1 MKRIEFI
8 LTRYRYRTVAILSA
22 LMIFSAMW
30 VVVDMLTWSRRYP
43 PAVSSYL
50 FFLTLFVWMMVVNR
64 VGATEPITR
73 STKRYAI
80 LAIFPLVMIASIG
93 FVTLILLPWGA
104 FELPWGWRIDMGFSV
119 FATAYLLA
127 TATCAGMLLQRI
139 VPTNKLRTKSR
150 YVVIALLSLGLAIL
164 WCALLMA
171 VIIFPQVLGYPGG
184 LIFVIVSLSIVFGSV
199 VPPVYGTVLIS
210 TMRRSYRNHTGIVI
224 GVFIAITLGGWAV
237 MTMLH
242 DPSRS
247 PYVYAD
253 IFWCEDSQ
261 VRRVTRINYH
271 TWFSET
277 KYHSWWGIPI
287 SKPKCGPD

>member
-1 MKRIEFI
+1 
-8 LTRYRYRTVAILSA
+8 
-22 LMIFSAMW
+22 MW
-30 VVVDMLTWSRRYP
+30 
-43 PAVSSYL
+43 
-50 FFLTLFVWMMVVNR
+50 VVNR
-64 VGATEPITR
+64 VGATEPIAR

-93 FVTLILLPWGA
+93 FVTLILLPWEA
-104 FELPWGWRIDMGFSV
+104 IEMGFSV
-119 FATAYLLA
+119 FATVYLLA
-127 TATCAGMLLQRI
+127 TATFVGMLLHRI
-139 VPTNKLRTKSR
+139 VLTNKLRTKSR

-171 VIIFPQVLGYPGG
+171 LIVFPQVLGYPGG

-199 VPPVYGTVLIS
+199 VPAVYSTVLIS
-210 TMRRSYRNHTGIVI
+210 TMRRSYRNRVAIVI
-224 GVFIAITLGGWAV
+224 GVLIAITLGGWAV

-242 DPSRS
+242 NPSRS
-247 PYVYAD
+247 PYVYGD

-271 TWFSET
+271 TWFSGT

-287 SKPKCGPD
+287 SKPKCGPDW

>member
-1 MKRIEFI
+1 MKYIEFI
-8 LTRYRYRTVAILSA
+8 LKRYRYRTVAMLSA

-30 VVVDMLTWSRRYP
+30 VVVDMMTWSRRYP
-43 PAVSSYL
+43 PAISSYL
-50 FFLTLFVWMMVVNR
+50 FFLALFGWVWVVNR
-64 VGATEPITR
+64 VGATEPIAR
-73 STKRYAI
+73 STKRYTI

-93 FVTLILLPWGA
+93 FVTLILLPWEA
-104 FELPWGWRIDMGFSV
+104 IEMGFSV
-119 FATAYLLA
+119 FATVYLLA
-127 TATCAGMLLQRI
+127 TATFVGMLLHRI
-139 VPTNKLRTKSR
+139 VLTNKLRTKSR

-171 VIIFPQVLGYPGG
+171 LIVFPQVLGYPGG

-199 VPPVYGTVLIS
+199 VPAVYGTVLIS
-210 TMRRSYRNHTGIVI
+210 TMRRSYRNRVAIVI
-224 GVFIAITLGGWAV
+224 GVLIAITLGGWAV

-242 DPSRS
+242 NPSRS
-247 PYVYAD
+247 PYVYGD

-271 TWFSET
+271 TWFSGT

-287 SKPKCGPD
+287 SKPKCGPDS

>member
-30 VVVDMLTWSRRYP
+30 VVVDMTTWSRRYP

-50 FFLTLFVWMMVVNR
+50 FFSTLFVWMWVVNR
-64 VGATEPITR
+64 VGATEPIAR

-93 FVTLILLPWGA
+93 FVTLILLPWEA
-104 FELPWGWRIDMGFSV
+104 IEMGFSV
-119 FATAYLLA
+119 FATVYLLA
-127 TATCAGMLLQRI
+127 TATFVGMLLHRI
-139 VPTNKLRTKSR
+139 VLTNKLRTKSR

-171 VIIFPQVLGYPGG
+171 LIVFPQVLGYPGG

-199 VPPVYGTVLIS
+199 VPAVYSTVLIS
-210 TMRRSYRNHTGIVI
+210 TMRRSYRNRVAIVI
-224 GVFIAITLGGWAV
+224 GVLIAITLGGWAV

-242 DPSRS
+242 NPSRS
-247 PYVYAD
+247 PYVYGD

-271 TWFSET
+271 TWFSGT

-287 SKPKCGPD
+287 SKPKCGPDW

>member
-30 VVVDMLTWSRRYP
+30 VVVDMTTWSRRYP

-50 FFLTLFVWMMVVNR
+50 FFSTLFVWMWVVNR
-64 VGATEPITR
+64 VGATEPIAR
-73 STKRYAI
+73 STKRYTI

-93 FVTLILLPWGA
+93 FVTLILLPWRA
-104 FELPWGWRIDMGFSV
+104 MEMGFSV
-119 FATAYLLA
+119 FATLYLLA
-127 TATCAGMLLQRI
+127 TATSVGMLLQRI
-139 VPTNKLRTKSR
+139 IPTNKLRTKSR
-150 YVVIALLSLGLAIL
+150 YTVIALLSLGLSIL
-164 WCALLMA
+164 WCALFIA
-171 VIIFPQVLGYPGG
+171 IPIVPYNLGYRSDLYPA
-184 LIFVIVSLSIVFGSV
+184 FVYLWIVFVLV
-199 VPPVYGTVLIS
+199 VHLVSWTVPIGMMS
-210 TMRRSYRNHTGIVI
+210 RSYRNHAGIVI
-224 GVFIAITLGGWAV
+224 GGLIFITPGGWAV

-242 DPSRS
+242 NPSRS
-247 PYVYAD
+247 PYVYGD

-271 TWFSET
+271 TWFSGT

>member
-1 MKRIEFI
+1 MKYIEFI
-8 LTRYRYRTVAILSA
+8 LKRYRYRTVAILSA

-30 VVVDMLTWSRRYP
+30 VVADMTTWSRRYP

-50 FFLTLFVWMMVVNR
+50 FFSTLFVWMWVVNR
-64 VGATEPITR
+64 VGATEPIAR

-93 FVTLILLPWGA
+93 LVTLILLPWG
-104 FELPWGWRIDMGFSV
+104 EIGWWGFGIL
-119 FATAYLLA
+119 YLLA
-127 TATCAGMLLQRI
+127 TATLVGMLLQRI

-171 VIIFPQVLGYPGG
+171 AIVLPQVLGYPGG
-184 LIFVIVSLSIVFGSV
+184 HIFVIVSLSIVFGSV
-199 VPPVYGTVLIS
+199 VPPVCSTVLIG
-210 TMRRSYRNHTGIVI
+210 TMRRSYRNHACIVI
-224 GVFIAITLGGWAV
+224 GGLIFITLGGWAV

-242 DPSRS
+242 NPSRS
-247 PYVYAD
+247 PYVYGD

-261 VRRVTRINYH
+261 VRRVTWINYH
-271 TWFSET
+271 AWFSGT

>member
-1 MKRIEFI
+1 MKYIEFI

-73 STKRYAI
+73 STKLYAI

-93 FVTLILLPWGA
+93 LVTPILLPWGEISWWA
-104 FELPWGWRIDMGFSV
+104 FGIL
-119 FATAYLLA
+119 YLLA
-127 TATCAGMLLQRI
+127 TATSVGMLLHRI

-150 YVVIALLSLGLAIL
+150 YVVIVLLSFGLAIL
-164 WCALLMA
+164 GCALLVA
-171 VIIFPQVLGYPGG
+171 IIVFPHILGFPGG
-184 LIFVIVSLSIVFGSV
+184 LIFVISSLPIVFLSV
-199 VPPVYGTVLIS
+199 GPPVYITVLIS
-210 TMRRSYRNHTGIVI
+210 TVRRSNRNYVGIGI

-242 DPSRS
+242 NPSRS
-247 PYVYAD
+247 PYVYGD

-271 TWFSET
+271 TWFSGT

-287 SKPKCGPD
+287 SKPKCGPDW

>member
-1 MKRIEFI
+1 MERIEFI
-8 LTRYRYRTVAILSA
+8 LKRYRYRTVAMLSA

-30 VVVDMLTWSRRYP
+30 VVADMTTWSRRYP

-50 FFLTLFVWMMVVNR
+50 FFSTLFVWMWVVNR
-64 VGATEPITR
+64 VGATEPIAR

-93 FVTLILLPWGA
+93 FVTLILLPWG
-104 FELPWGWRIDMGFSV
+104 GFSV
-119 FATAYLLA
+119 FATVYLLA
-127 TATCAGMLLQRI
+127 TATFVGMLLHRI
-139 VPTNKLRTKSR
+139 VLTNKLRTKSR

-171 VIIFPQVLGYPGG
+171 VIVFPQVLGYPGG
-184 LIFVIVSLSIVFGSV
+184 HIFVIVSLSIVFGAV
-199 VPPVYGTVLIS
+199 VPPVCSTVLIG
-210 TMRRSYRNHTGIVI
+210 TMRRSYRNHACIVI
-224 GVFIAITLGGWAV
+224 GVLIAITLGGWAV

-242 DPSRS
+242 DSSRS
-247 PYVYAD
+247 PYRYAD

-261 VRRVTRINYH
+261 VRRVTWINYH
-271 TWFSET
+271 TWFSGT